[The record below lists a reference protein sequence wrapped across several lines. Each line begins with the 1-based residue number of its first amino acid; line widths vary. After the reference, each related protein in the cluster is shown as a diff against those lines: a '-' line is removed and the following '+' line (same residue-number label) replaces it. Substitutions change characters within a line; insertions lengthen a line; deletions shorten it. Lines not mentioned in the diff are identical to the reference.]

1 MKPFPVPVVAIGP
14 GSQPDEEPLNYIAS
28 PGEMAV
34 FRRPIPR
41 APASPEAMAG
51 ARSLLGQLQARMARG
66 TGGVE
71 RASLSLLGAD
81 PAVIVEV
88 NELLG
93 HGEVSVL
100 LAAPWSAH
108 IQESAFPGIW
118 RTQVYGA
125 GGALALDEV
134 EAGPIPRIVA
144 EALAGV
150 AAPPVA
156 IEEPGPDVMNAPAL
170 LAELRAASS
179 ACQPAADAYI
189 INLTLLPVT
198 PEDLEWLA
206 GRLGW
211 GPVTILSR
219 GYGNCRI
226 TATALPHTWWVQ
238 YFNSTDQLI
247 LNTIEVVEV
256 PVAALAADEDIL
268 ESMGR
273 LSEWLGTL
281 Q

>member
-1 MKPFPVPVVAIGP
+1 
-14 GSQPDEEPLNYIAS
+14 
-28 PGEMAV
+28 MAV
-34 FRRPIPR
+34 FRRPAPR
-41 APASPEAMAG
+41 APATAEAMAG
-51 ARSLLGQLQARMARG
+51 ARALLGQLLARMASSTNG
-66 TGGVE
+66 AQH
-71 RASLSLLGAD
+71 ASLSLLDAD
-81 PAVIVEV
+81 PDVVVEV

-100 LAAPWSAH
+100 LAAPWAAH

-125 GGALALDEV
+125 GGALTLDEV
-134 EAGPIPRIVA
+134 EAGPIPRIVST
-144 EALAGV
+144 ALRAAV
-150 AAPPVA
+150 APPAAVSAAP
-156 IEEPGPDVMNAPAL
+156 GPEVMNAPAL
-170 LAELRAASS
+170 LAELHAASA
-179 ACQPAADAYI
+179 ACLPASEAHI

-206 GRLGW
+206 NELGW

-247 LNTIEVVEV
+247 LNTIEVVDV
-256 PVAALAADEDIL
+256 PVAALAANEDVL